1 MIDGTVGTS
10 SGRSREHW
18 EMAFADWAGP
28 IALCGGFDHYFM
40 RTLGEKNYVNPKTF
54 VKGFV
59 DSCIA
64 SFLII
69 LFTCICLC

>member
-54 VKGFV
+54 V
-59 DSCIA
+59 
-64 SFLII
+64 
-69 LFTCICLC
+69 